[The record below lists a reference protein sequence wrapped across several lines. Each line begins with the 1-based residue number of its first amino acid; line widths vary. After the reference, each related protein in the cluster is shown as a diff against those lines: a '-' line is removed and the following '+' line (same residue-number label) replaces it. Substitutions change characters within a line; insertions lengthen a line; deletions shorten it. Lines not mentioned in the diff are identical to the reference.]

1 MRFPTWGA
9 RISQAPILE
18 TDADGRLGI
27 CRTASGPS
35 AVDRRSRKEACLL
48 MGRFLPARLLH
59 LFRCNRTFAL
69 ATYSNT

>member
-1 MRFPTWGA
+1 MRFPTWGT
-9 RISQAPILE
+9 RTSQAPILE

-48 MGRFLPARLLH
+48 MGRL
-59 LFRCNRTFAL
+59 RTGSFHAVQRKTCHEFCA
-69 ATYSNT
+69 ATIA